1 MDDTKR
7 LKKRHNFLLNFLL
20 GGKYELKEENNL
32 GYANWL
38 WSAVH
43 LLESVHK
50 DAMIVHY
57 FENRTRTMQA
67 AQNIFHGR
75 YALVAALSGNSE
87 VTLDQLKELCVER
100 KTS

>member
-7 LKKRHNFLLNFLL
+7 LRKRHDFLLSFLL
-20 GGKYELKEENNL
+20 GANYDLKEENSL
-32 GYANWL
+32 EYGNWL

-43 LLESVHK
+43 LLHFVHRE
-50 DAMIVHY
+50 DMIAHY
-57 FENRTRTMQA
+57 FENKVRTMQA